1 MPKSE
6 PQIINRKAVGDFV
19 SSFIRQLKFKR
30 EDFKTIG
37 TFGGFT
43 SLIDL
48 GNFAVA
54 LNNDGVGTKT
64 IIAEEAQRY
73 DTIGIDCI
81 AMNVNDAITS
91 GAEPIAMVDY
101 ISLREPDAEIAKSL
115 GTGFNVGA
123 QMSNIT
129 IVGGETAIVPDLI
142 NHIDVSGTS
151 LSIVQKSQ
159 IINGERISDGDLI
172 FSLQSSGIHSNGY
185 STVRK
190 IIKDNEID
198 LMDKFPG
205 DTKKT
210 VDVLLEPTRIYV
222 REILDILN
230 IVNIKGM
237 ANITGGGIKNLSRM
251 KDMRYVI
258 TDPVEPQNVFKRL
271 QEMGGLSNEQMYEIF
286 NMGMGFVVVIDP
298 ESKIDFISTLRNRVQ
313 IKEIGHVEK
322 GNGIEIP
329 SLGLTYSGYY

>member
-1 MPKSE
+1 MPSTE
-6 PQIINRKAVGDFV
+6 PQIINRKEVGEFV

-30 EDFKTIG
+30 EDFRTIG

-54 LNNDGVGTKT
+54 LNTDGVGTKT
-64 IIAEEAQRY
+64 ILAEEAQRY
-73 DTIGIDCI
+73 DTLGIDWI
-81 AMNVNDAITS
+81 AMNVNDAITA

-101 ISLREPDAEIAKSL
+101 IALKEPDPDVAKSL

-159 IINGERISDGDLI
+159 IINGERIKDGDLI
-172 FSLQSSGIHSNGY
+172 FSLQSSGVHSNGFT
-185 STVRK
+185 TVRK
-190 IIKDNEID
+190 ILRDNDLD
-198 LMDKFPG
+198 LMEKFPG
-205 DTKKT
+205 DGKKI

-222 REILDILN
+222 REILDIMN

-237 ANITGGGIKNLSRM
+237 ANITGGGIRNLTRM
-251 KDMRYVI
+251 KDMKYVI
-258 TDPVEPQNVFKRL
+258 SDPVDPQNVFKKL
-271 QEMGGLSNEQMYEIF
+271 MEMGNLTYEQMYETF
-286 NMGMGFVVVIDP
+286 NMGMGYVVVIDP
-298 ESKIDFISTLRNRVQ
+298 ESRIDFINTLRNR
-313 IKEIGHVEK
+313 IAFKEVGHVEN
-322 GNGIEIP
+322 GNGIQIP
-329 SLGLTYSGYY
+329 SLGISYASYY

>member
-1 MPKSE
+1 MPGSE

-30 EDFKTIG
+30 EDFRTIG

-43 SLIDL
+43 ALIDL

-64 IIAEEAQRY
+64 IIAEQAQRF
-73 DTIGIDCI
+73 DTLGIDCI
-81 AMNVNDAITS
+81 AMNVNDAITA

-101 ISLREPDAEIAKSL
+101 IALREPDPDMAKSL

-159 IINGERISDGDLI
+159 IINGEKIRDGDLI
-172 FSLQSSGIHSNGY
+172 FSLQSSGLHSNGFT
-185 STVRK
+185 TVRK
-190 IIKDNEID
+190 IISDNEID
-198 LMDKFPG
+198 LFEKFPG
-205 DTKKT
+205 DNKKA

-237 ANITGGGIKNLSRM
+237 ANITGGGIKNLTRM
-251 KDMRYVI
+251 KDMKYVI
-258 TDPVEPQNVFKRL
+258 TDPVEPQNVFKQL
-271 QEMGGLSNEQMYEIF
+271 QEMGNLSNEAMYEIF

-298 ESKIDFISTLRNRVQ
+298 DSKLDFISTLRNRIP
-313 IKEIGHVEK
+313 IKEIGHVEN
-322 GNGIEIP
+322 GNGIVIP
-329 SLGLTYSGYY
+329 SLELSYTGYY

>member
-1 MPKSE
+1 MPGNE

-30 EDFKTIG
+30 EDFRTIG

-43 SLIDL
+43 ALIDL

-64 IIAEEAQRY
+64 IIAEQAQRF
-73 DTIGIDCI
+73 DTLGIDCI
-81 AMNVNDAITS
+81 AMNVNDAITA

-101 ISLREPDAEIAKSL
+101 IALREPDPDMAKSL

-159 IINGERISDGDLI
+159 IINGEKIRDGDLI
-172 FSLQSSGIHSNGY
+172 FSLQSSGLHSNGFT
-185 STVRK
+185 TVRK
-190 IIKDNEID
+190 IISDNEID
-198 LMDKFPG
+198 LFEKFPG
-205 DTKKT
+205 DNKKA

-237 ANITGGGIKNLSRM
+237 ANITGGGIKNLTRM
-251 KDMRYVI
+251 KDMKYVI
-258 TDPVEPQNVFKRL
+258 TDPVEPQNVFKQL
-271 QEMGGLSNEQMYEIF
+271 QEMGNLSNEAMYEIF

-298 ESKIDFISTLRNRVQ
+298 DSKLDFISTLRNRIP
-313 IKEIGHVEK
+313 IKEIGHVEN
-322 GNGIEIP
+322 GNGIVIP
-329 SLGLTYSGYY
+329 SLELSYTGYY